1 MILFDLAELEE
12 FAEALI
18 VQLSSKITKEKE
30 ITGLASNNEDANF
43 TLKFDE
49 IELILQNSPFFCVI
63 QNLAV
68 TLRCNKR

>member
-18 VQLSSKITKEKE
+18 GQLSAEITEEKE
-30 ITGLASNNEDANF
+30 IAGLAQINEDANF

-49 IELILQNSPFFCVI
+49 IELILQNSPFFYAHSESCCHI
-63 QNLAV
+63 GM
-68 TLRCNKR
+68 